1 MTDAPSPGGQLLRRA
16 APLLALVVIG
26 ALAWQLAS
34 VLLLLFGAVVIAVL
48 LRSLSDPITRH
59 TPLPSGLS
67 LAVVMLGILTL
78 VVGGGWL
85 FGLQIT
91 AQVNEILNRLPAA
104 WGWIQSHLATFPVG
118 RYVLKNVEPSS
129 FFSGAGVFSHVTAFA
144 TNGAN
149 AVTNVLLVLVGG
161 AYLALDPKL
170 YVKGALVLVPPAVRP
185 NIARAFSESG
195 DVLRSWLLG
204 QSIAMVLIGVLTV
217 VGLLI
222 VHSPSSM
229 VLGLFAGLAEFIPII
244 GPLIGALPAIL
255 TALSVSP
262 HQVLLT
268 AIVFIVIQQLE
279 GNAIQPFIQRRMVA
293 VAPVVGL
300 FALAALGL
308 LFGPVG
314 LLLAAPLTVVI
325 VVWVKALYVRD
336 VLGETIDPEASGE
349 A

>member
-1 MTDAPSPGGQLLRRA
+1 MTTSASPRPGLLQRV
-16 APLLALVVIG
+16 APLLAVVLIG

-34 VLLLLFGAVVIAVL
+34 ILLLLFGAVVIAVL
-48 LRSLSDPITRH
+48 LRSLSDPISRR
-59 TPLPSGLS
+59 TPLPSGAS
-67 LAVVMLGILTL
+67 LALVLLGILVL
-78 VVGGGWL
+78 VGGGGWL

-104 WGWIQSHLATFPVG
+104 WNWIQSHLASFPAG

-170 YVKGALVLVPPAVRP
+170 YVKGALLLVPHAVRP

-195 DVLRSWLLG
+195 DALRSWLLG
-204 QSIAMVLIGVLTV
+204 QAIAMVLIGVLTV
-217 VGLLI
+217 IGLLI

-229 VLGLFAGLAEFIPII
+229 VLGLFAGLAEFIPIV
-244 GPLIGALPAIL
+244 GPLIGALPALL

-262 HQVLLT
+262 H
-268 AIVFIVIQQLE
+268 
-279 GNAIQPFIQRRMVA
+279 
-293 VAPVVGL
+293 
-300 FALAALGL
+300 
-308 LFGPVG
+308 
-314 LLLAAPLTVVI
+314 
-325 VVWVKALYVRD
+325 
-336 VLGETIDPEASGE
+336 
-349 A
+349 